1 MREGEQRIDD
11 CRLTIDDWKRR
22 AGKPDVACGRLG
34 TIVTETLF
42 QSSIVNRQSSI
53 LLALVVILSCASV
66 STAQNPALYTR
77 WENFTQANGM
87 PDDKVLCVTVD
98 GDRVWAGTENGLVLI
113 EKGKV
118 ERVFQVKD
126 GLPQRV
132 VAGLAV
138 DKNTGDLWIA
148 TFGGLSRYSGGE
160 FKNYTNL
167 TSGLANDVVYGVAV
181 QGENVWAA
189 TAGGISRLNTR
200 TGDWSI
206 FNEANAPMEEQWAYG
221 VAVGEGKVYFAVWGG
236 GVLEYDLAGGYWKP
250 YTDPDNEMEI
260 VLFRNQ
266 GLIHII
272 VSNIA
277 YNPDTKMF
285 WASTYFGLSG
295 YDGRDWHNYL
305 TMDSGL
311 ASDFVNA
318 PKSRGNEVWACTD
331 KGLSYL
337 DYHTNT
343 WVTYRPSKD
352 GTHGEIVI
360 TTPDKKVTTL
370 ETATSLAHNY
380 TLNMDF
386 QGDDIWVATAQ
397 GLSHGIRKPPKEI
410 SSHESARSGH

>member
-1 MREGEQRIDD
+1 MMREGNKELTIAD
-11 CRLTIDDWKRR
+11 CRLTIGKRSV
-22 AGKPDVACGRLG
+22 GKPDGSFNGPSAVNGPL
-34 TIVTETLF
+34 L
-42 QSSIVNRQSSI
+42 QSSIVNRQSSS
-53 LLALVVILSCASV
+53 LQSKLALVVILICASV
-66 STAQNPALYTR
+66 AAAQKPALYTR
-77 WENFTQANGM
+77 WENFTRANGM
-87 PDDKVLCVTVD
+87 PDDKVFCVTVD
-98 GDRVWAGTENGLVLI
+98 GDRVWAGTENGLVRI

-118 ERVFQVKD
+118 MQVLQVKD
-126 GLPQRV
+126 GLPNRV
-132 VAGLAV
+132 VTGLAV
-138 DKNTGDLWIA
+138 DKNTGDVWIA

-160 FKNYTNL
+160 FKNYTTL
-167 TSGLANDVVYGVAV
+167 TSGLANDVVYGVAI
-181 QGENVWAA
+181 QDENVWAA
-189 TAGGISRLNTR
+189 TAAGISRLNTR
-200 TGDWSI
+200 TGEWSI
-206 FNEANAPMEEQWAYG
+206 FNEANAPMEEQWGYG
-221 VAVGEGKVYFAVWGG
+221 IALGEGKVYFAVWGG
-236 GVLEYDLAGGYWKP
+236 GVLEYDIAGGYWKP

-305 TMDSGL
+305 KTDSGL

-331 KGLSYL
+331 QGLSYL
-337 DYHTNT
+337 DYKTNT

-352 GTHGEIVI
+352 GKHGEI
-360 TTPDKKVTTL
+360 
-370 ETATSLAHNY
+370 
-380 TLNMDF
+380 

-410 SSHESARSGH
+410 SSHEPARSGH